1 MKLPIYLDY
10 NSTTPVDPRVVEAM
24 MPFFT
29 ESFGNSASRNH
40 AFGWEVE
47 QVVEDARE
55 SIGNVIGASGKEI
68 VFTSGATESNNLAIL
83 GAADFYQKKGKHI
96 ITSPIEHKA
105 VIDPCHALEQR
116 GYEITFL
123 KVDKD
128 GCINLKQLEESI
140 REDTILVSLMAAN
153 NEIGTINP
161 LKKIGEI
168 TRAKGALFHTDATQA
183 VGKIPIDVDEMK
195 IDLLSMTA
203 HKVYGPKGMG
213 ALYVRRKKPRVR
225 LSPIMFGGGH
235 ERGMRSGT
243 LNVTGIVGFAKAL
256 ELSVAEMASEAE
268 RLTGLRQRLYERL
281 SAGLDYIFLNGHP
294 TERLPNN
301 LNLSFGYVEGESL
314 FGIKI
319 GDNIKNYKTLTKI
332 NLGNEM
338 VGYKEG
344 LVIES
349 PEPHPDFESY
359 IVQTVKNTNQIYRIA
374 AYLGANLQKL
384 SLGECE
390 ALMQPFRN
398 FIVEKYQTNYIPK
411 DEDTITYSG
420 SITANTTTFALVD
433 KKTNIYNYVLWTSC
447 DEPFSNSIGD
457 KGQRIA
463 RISLLHEGLMKLDW
477 ANDRKKKDKKKKKF

>member
-1 MKLPIYLDY
+1 MKKLFLSILVIC
-10 NSTTPVDPRVVEAM
+10 SLLG
-24 MPFFT
+24 
-29 ESFGNSASRNH
+29 GNAY
-40 AFGWEVE
+40 AEEKF
-47 QVVEDARE
+47 
-55 SIGNVIGASGKEI
+55 SGKWISKATKSVFEI
-68 VFTSGATESNNLAIL
+68 IKEEDEYKVYVLYSGRYFQEYKNKYAGSFKKKNISYSGVIL
-83 GAADFYQKKGKHI
+83 F
-96 ITSPIEHKA
+96 
-105 VIDPCHALEQR
+105 
-116 GYEITFL
+116 
-123 KVDKD
+123 VDKD
-128 GCINLKQLEESI
+128 F
-140 REDTILVSLMAAN
+140 
-153 NEIGTINP
+153 NEYEVKATYKIKKTDLIVKAKGKNP
-161 LKKIGEI
+161 LNNKKVN
-168 TRAKGALFHTDATQA
+168 T
-183 VGKIPIDVDEMK
+183 KIIF
-195 IDLLSMTA
+195 
-203 HKVYGPKGMG
+203 
-213 ALYVRRKKPRVR
+213 KK
-225 LSPIMFGGGH
+225 FNDDDKY
-235 ERGMRSGT
+235 T
-243 LNVTGIVGFAKAL
+243 
-256 ELSVAEMASEAE
+256 
-268 RLTGLRQRLYERL
+268 
-281 SAGLDYIFLNGHP
+281 
-294 TERLPNN
+294 
-301 LNLSFGYVEGESL
+301 EGESL

>member
-1 MKLPIYLDY
+1 MKKLLGIVVLGLLLSGNVYAKDKFLGKWISERTKSVFEITKEGDEYKFYHLYSGRWFQEYENKLNGSFKKNNISYKGIMIFFDRDY
-10 NSTTPVDPRVVEAM
+10 NNYEVK
-24 MPFFT
+24 
-29 ESFGNSASRNH
+29 ASYKIKK
-40 AFGWEVE
+40 
-47 QVVEDARE
+47 EDL
-55 SIGNVIGASGKEI
+55 I
-68 VFTSGATESNNLAIL
+68 V
-83 GAADFYQKKGKHI
+83 K
-96 ITSPIEHKA
+96 
-105 VIDPCHALEQR
+105 
-116 GYEITFL
+116 
-123 KVDKD
+123 
-128 GCINLKQLEESI
+128 
-140 REDTILVSLMAAN
+140 
-153 NEIGTINP
+153 
-161 LKKIGEI
+161 
-168 TRAKGALFHTDATQA
+168 AKGESPFT
-183 VGKIPIDVDEMK
+183 KE
-195 IDLLSMTA
+195 
-203 HKVYGPKGMG
+203 KVNTK
-213 ALYVRRKKPRVR
+213 LTFKK
-225 LSPIMFGGGH
+225 FNDNDKY
-235 ERGMRSGT
+235 T
-243 LNVTGIVGFAKAL
+243 
-256 ELSVAEMASEAE
+256 
-268 RLTGLRQRLYERL
+268 
-281 SAGLDYIFLNGHP
+281 
-294 TERLPNN
+294 
-301 LNLSFGYVEGESL
+301 EGESL

-359 IVQTVKNTNQIYRIA
+359 IVQTVKNTNQIYQIS

-390 ALMQPFRN
+390 LLMQPFRN

-477 ANDRKKKDKKKKKF
+477 ANDRKKTKKKKKF